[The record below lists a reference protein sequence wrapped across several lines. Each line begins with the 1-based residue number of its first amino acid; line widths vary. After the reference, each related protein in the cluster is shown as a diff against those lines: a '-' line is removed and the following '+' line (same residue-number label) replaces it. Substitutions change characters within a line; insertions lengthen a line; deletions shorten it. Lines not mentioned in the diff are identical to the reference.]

1 MINTDKTMEDVR
13 RIKEECSLRYLSQT
27 PEERK
32 QESERVIDWFE
43 KRLGRSVDTLDSPKP
58 REIAKEELAQV

>member
-1 MINTDKTMEDVR
+1 MINADKTMEDVR

-43 KRLGRSVDTLDSPKP
+43 KRLGRRVETLDFPASRKAA
-58 REIAKEELAQV
+58 R